1 MPHRRRPSQLGSQ
14 RDRGAAH
21 RCALVAACLLAPSLS
36 SCSLTRPEHDDSK
49 DSAAVVDRAATSAM
63 LLATHVE
70 VLQKLMQSPPAEQAE
85 ILAAA
90 QRDFQLAPTP
100 SHQLRYALELAAP
113 GHAGT
118 NLAEADRLL
127 RELMATPETLVA
139 AERAFAYL
147 ELEKVDAQLTLAA
160 ENRTLQDSAA
170 HADRE
175 RLVAANRHLQTE
187 IEENVRLRKDLEDAR
202 AKLDAIT
209 NIERSLNDRKPGTT
223 TEGHPP

>member
-1 MPHRRRPSQLGSQ
+1 MPR
-14 RDRGAAH
+14 RGASPQIRSRRDDSVP
-21 RCALVAACLLAPSLS
+21 RCTAFVAACVLSLS
-36 SCSLTRPEHDDSK
+36 LFSCSLTRPDHDDSK
-49 DSAAVVDRAATSAM
+49 YSAAVVDRAATSAT
-63 LLATHVE
+63 LLASHVE

-90 QRDFQLAPTP
+90 QRDFQLAATP

-118 NLAEADRLL
+118 NLPEADRLL

-147 ELEKVDAQLTLAA
+147 ELQKVNAQLTLAA

-187 IEENVRLRKDLEDAR
+187 IDENVKLRKDLDDAR
-202 AKLDAIT
+202 AKLNAIT
-209 NIERSLNDRKPGTT
+209 NIERSLNDRKPSTS

>member
-1 MPHRRRPSQLGSQ
+1 MPRSSPTPRTASRRRRSV
-14 RDRGAAH
+14 AH
-21 RCALVAACLLAPSLS
+21 GTALVAACILGASLAG
-36 SCSLTRPEHDDSK
+36 CSLARPERDDSK
-49 DSAAVVDRAATSAM
+49 DSIAIVDRAATSAT
-63 LLATHVE
+63 LLASHVE
-70 VLQKLMQSPPAEQAE
+70 ILQKLMQSPPAEQAE
-85 ILAAA
+85 ILAVA
-90 QRDFQLAPTP
+90 QRDFTLAPTP

-118 NLAEADRLL
+118 NLPAADRLL

-147 ELEKVDAQLTLAA
+147 ELQKVDAQLTLAA

-187 IEENVRLRKDLEDAR
+187 IDENVKLRKDLEDAR

-209 NIERSLNDRKPGTT
+209 NIERSLNDRKPGTS